1 MVNTLLLYYSELAV
15 WDDITAV
22 RVRAFHHMHVIL
34 LLHQY
39 IGVMQCMCYRYGTV
53 VQTVQCLLIQHIPP
67 ALVTLLRMI

>member
-22 RVRAFHHMHVIL
+22 RVRAFDHMHVIL

-39 IGVMQCMCYRYGTV
+39 IGVMQYMC
-53 VQTVQCLLIQHIPP
+53 
-67 ALVTLLRMI
+67 